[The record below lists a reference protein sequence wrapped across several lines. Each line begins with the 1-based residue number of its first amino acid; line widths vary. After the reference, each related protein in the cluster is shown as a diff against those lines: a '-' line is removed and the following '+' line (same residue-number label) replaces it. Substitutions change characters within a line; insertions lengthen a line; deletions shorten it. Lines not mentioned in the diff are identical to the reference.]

1 MSAGTPAAAPR
12 RTRVLAQTGFEAR
25 AILRNGEQLL
35 VTVVVP
41 VLTLVGLVRVDAI
54 DVDTAGMS
62 RIDFFTPGVLALAVM
77 TSSFTSQAIAS
88 AFDRRN
94 GVLRLLSTTPL
105 GRGGL
110 LAGKVLGVLVVEVVQ
125 VLAIGLT
132 AVALGWRPSAVG
144 VPLALVALLLGTA
157 AFTSLALLVAGT
169 LRAEAVLALAN
180 LVLLLLA
187 FAGGVIVPADRLPG
201 ALAHVAVLLP
211 SGALGEAM
219 RGAFQTGSLPAWSV
233 VVLVGWTAAL
243 GWGAARLFRW
253 H

>member
-125 VLAIGLT
+125 MLAIGLT